1 MTPKEAYKEFE
12 EQLAA
17 LEVVVLYVSRTI
29 SLLRRSVEGKIPITN
44 KQDSDMIRVAL
55 THYIV
60 NNLNALFDDK
70 DRKVNSLKNITKR
83 FEGHFPTNVFSEYAA
98 SVEEFRAKHLK
109 DLERIQKNR
118 HLSTAHLGAS
128 REERLG
134 WPPHV
139 AKNMDRL
146 LGTKSSVAKSDSL
159 RFITPYQLF
168 EMPIIENVPRLEKI
182 LEELNTK
189 VVFAKVFKK

>member
-1 MTPKEAYKEFE
+1 MKTYKEFE
-12 EQLAA
+12 GQLAA
-17 LEVVVLYVSRTI
+17 LEMVVIYLDRAI
-29 SLLRRSVEGKIPITN
+29 FLLRRSIEGKISVTN
-44 KQDSDMIRVAL
+44 KRDSDILRLAL

-60 NNLNALFDDK
+60 TNLASLFDYK
-70 DRKVNSLKNITKR
+70 NRRVNSLGNIAQHFK
-83 FEGHFPTNVFSEYAA
+83 EHFPSHLFSEYTT
-98 SVEEFRAKHLK
+98 SIEEFRKKHAK
-109 DLERIQKNR
+109 DLERIRKNR

-128 REERLG
+128 KEEQLG
-134 WPPHV
+134 WPLHV
-139 AKNMDRL
+139 AKNIDRL

-189 VVFAKVFKK
+189 VVFSK